1 MAKYNALGIIET
13 FGLVNALQAADAM
26 EKAANVELVGYENV
40 GSGYISILVAGDIA
54 ACRSAVDAGVNV
66 VTSTEGTLHSSLV
79 IANPHPDMYKII
91 DRYRLEN
98 ILPKDE

>member
-1 MAKYNALGIIET
+1 MAKFSALGIIET
-13 FGLVNALQAADAM
+13 FGLVYALEAADAM

-40 GSGYISILVAGDIA
+40 ASGYISILVAGDIA
-54 ACRSAVDAGVNV
+54 ACQSAVDAGTKAVESMN
-66 VTSTEGTLHSSLV
+66 GNLHSSLV

-98 ILPKDE
+98 ILPHAE